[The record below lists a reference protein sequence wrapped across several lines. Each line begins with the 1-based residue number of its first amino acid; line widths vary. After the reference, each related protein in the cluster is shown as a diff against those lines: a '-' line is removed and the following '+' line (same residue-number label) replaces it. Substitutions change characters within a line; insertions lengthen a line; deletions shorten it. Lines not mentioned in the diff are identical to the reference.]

1 MLRSIN
7 TRLFGS
13 WRTRSVLF
21 YRDFTH
27 YSGGHRKVA
36 DYFSHLQQTR
46 KYAPSIAFS
55 GRTRWDETNPWFP
68 EFQEK
73 QVEFDST
80 AYDYLFLAGMDW
92 EVYLADGVDPAIPVI
107 NLIQHVRHAEPSQDV
122 YRFLAQRAVRICVS
136 QEVSEAIAATGN
148 VNGPVFTIANGHSM
162 PDLPP
167 TEKNWD
173 FLIVG
178 NKRPALA
185 RSVRD
190 HLRGRYE
197 RICLLDRFVPAPEL
211 YARMAA
217 SRIAV
222 LLPNE
227 TEGFYL
233 PALEAMRYCDLTLV
247 PDCVGNRGFCLPDVN
262 CLMPSFSEE
271 NISENCDRAYRML
284 QSQERLVSF
293 RRAAA
298 STLAKHSPERE
309 RRKFLRVMDRLD
321 QLW

>member
-1 MLRSIN
+1 MLRSIKGGF
-7 TRLFGS
+7 FGS

-36 DYFSHLQQTR
+36 DYFSHLKQTR
-46 KYAPSIAFS
+46 RYAPSIAFS
-55 GRTRWDETNPWFP
+55 ARTRWDETNPWFP

-73 QVEFDST
+73 QVEFDP
-80 AYDYLFLAGMDW
+80 ADYDHLFLAGMDW
-92 EVYLADGVDPAIPVI
+92 KVYLAHGLDPAMPVI
-107 NLIQHVRHAEPSQDV
+107 NLIQHVRHAERSQDL
-122 YRFLAQRAVRICVS
+122 YSFLAQRAVRICVS
-136 QEVSEAIAATGN
+136 QEVSEAIAATGK
-148 VNGPVFTIANGHSM
+148 VNGPVFTIANGHAM
-162 PDLPP
+162 PHLPARDK
-167 TEKNWD
+167 EWD

-178 NKRPALA
+178 NKRPSLA
-185 RSVRD
+185 RAVRD
-190 HLRGRYE
+190 RLAGRYQ
-197 RICLLDRFVPAPEL
+197 RICLLDRLIPAPEL
-211 YARMAA
+211 YEKMAE

-262 CLMPSFSEE
+262 CLMPTFSAE
-271 NISENCDRAYRML
+271 NISETCDRAYRML
-284 QSQERLVSF
+284 GSQEQLTSL
-293 RRAAA
+293 RRAAND
-298 STLAKHSPERE
+298 TLARHTLERE
-309 RRKFLRVMDRLD
+309 RKEFLRIMDSLD